1 MQFAYGIG
9 GKMVDWNYSGLMHN
23 GSNTAATFHKDI
35 ANRWTPEN
43 KNTDVPRLQNQSSMI
58 KTSDRFI
65 TDASY
70 LSLRSVTL
78 GYTLPSDITEK
89 IKVKGLRL
97 YVSADNVF
105 LLSARKG
112 LDPRT
117 SFTGNPDSNQPSVI
131 RAISGGIS
139 ISL

>member
-1 MQFAYGIG
+1 
-9 GKMVDWNYSGLMHN
+9 
-23 GSNTAATFHKDI
+23 
-35 ANRWTPEN
+35 
-43 KNTDVPRLQNQSSMI
+43 MI

-89 IKVKGLRL
+89 IKIKGLRL